1 MKKAKL
7 KLWKISPTFK
17 DSRGIIVDILEDWGI
32 KHVGLIISLPGSIR
46 GNHYHKKATQ
56 WTYVIDGKIKI
67 YTKEFKNKNSK
78 IKPFVMNPG
87 DMIELPPYNI
97 HAVDALKK
105 STLLILTN
113 KSRKN
118 NSYEY
123 DTFRIKI
130 V

>member
-7 KLWKISPTFK
+7 KLWKISPTFM
-17 DSRGIIVDILEDWGI
+17 DSRGIIADILEDRGI
-32 KHVGLIISLPGSIR
+32 KHVGIIISLAGSTR

-56 WTYVIDGKIKI
+56 WTYVIGGKIKI
-67 YTKEFKNKNSK
+67 YTKELKSKNSK
-78 IKPFVMNPG
+78 IESFVMNPG
-87 DMIELPPYNI
+87 DMVELPAYTI